1 MGLHSKCVI
10 EGPPNTMVMFEYGI
24 DQEARSP
31 PVKQTCSV
39 EEGGPAWTTPTM
51 VRLRCR
57 SSVCRPR
64 WRTWLSRRCSKS

>member
-39 EEGGPAWTTPTM
+39 EEGGPAWTTPYYG
-51 VRLRCR
+51 
-57 SSVCRPR
+57 SVA
-64 WRTWLSRRCSKS
+64 LSFIRVPATLAHLVK